1 MIKSGW
7 RAIVVVEH
15 IINSIRVVT
24 MIGTLLMSLVKFMI
38 ISAVGN
44 VSFKLIANPGKYFG

>member
-1 MIKSGW
+1 M
-7 RAIVVVEH
+7 VVEH
-15 IINSIRVVT
+15 IINSIGVVT
-24 MIGTLLMSLVKFMI
+24 MVGTLLMSLVKFMI

>member
-1 MIKSGW
+1 M
-7 RAIVVVEH
+7 VVEH
-15 IINSIRVVT
+15 VINSIGVVT
-24 MIGTLLMSLVKFMI
+24 VIGTLLLSLVKFMI

>member
-1 MIKSGW
+1 M
-7 RAIVVVEH
+7 VVEH
-15 IINSIRVVT
+15 IINLIGVIT
-24 MIGTLLMSLVKFMI
+24 MIGTLFMSLVKFMI